1 MRLSHLSAIVLTA
14 LFAASMPARAD
25 DDPGIFEVHGQTT
38 VVEQYHPRFHAP
50 YTGAN
55 SLNPGNRGD
64 ETFDATLFIGM
75 RLWRGAS
82 FYADPEIDQGFGL
95 SGTLGA
101 AGFPS
106 GEAYKVG
113 SQEPYLRLQRMF
125 FRQSFD
131 LGGDTQTIDSDANQ
145 IAGSRTADNLIV
157 TIGKFGVTDIFD
169 TNTYAHDPRG
179 DFLNWALIDA
189 GAFDYA
195 ADAWGYSAGA
205 AVEWTQGWWTL
216 RGGLFDLST
225 VPNSKTLDSRF
236 SQFEM
241 TGEFEAR
248 HEFFGRE
255 GKIKLLG
262 FLNRG
267 RMGSYDAAL
276 RLAAATG
283 NPPDTALV
291 RRYNSKAGASL
302 NIEQPLGDNWGAFA
316 RASINDGSQEAFEFT
331 EINRSLSAGVSLK
344 GADWGRE
351 KDTIGLAFV
360 INGMDRDARDYFAAG
375 GLGILIGDGRLPHYG
390 SEDILEAYYSATLCD
405 GITASADYQFL
416 ANPAYNRDRGPV
428 SVFGFRLHGQGCVSG
443 SSPAERGW
451 WHARTSSRLSEGAR
465 RRRRIYRRYRRTP
478 STRLRQ
484 VPSAWRMRTTGTP

>member
-1 MRLSHLSAIVLTA
+1 MRLSAFGIA
-14 LFAASMPARAD
+14 LAALIAAAAPAYAD
-25 DDPGIFEVHGQTT
+25 DPEDFSLHGQATF
-38 VVEQYHPRFHAP
+38 VFQYHPRFHAA
-50 YTGAN
+50 YTGTN

-64 ETFDATLFIGM
+64 ETFDATLFLGL
-75 RLWRGAS
+75 RLWQGGAV
-82 FYADPEIDQGFGL
+82 YADPEIDQGFGL
-95 SGTLGA
+95 SGTLGV

-113 SQEPYLRLQRMF
+113 ADDPYFRLQRLF

-131 LGGDTQTIDSDANQ
+131 LGGETQTIEPDANQ
-145 IAGSRTADNLIV
+145 LGGTKTADNLVV
-157 TIGKFGVTDIFD
+157 TIGKFSVTDVFD
-169 TNTYAHDPRG
+169 TNIYAHDPRG

-205 AVEWTQGWWTL
+205 AVEWTQDWWTL

-225 VPNSKTLDSRF
+225 IPNSKTLDSRF

-241 TGEFEAR
+241 VSEFEAR
-248 HEFFGRE
+248 QTWFGGE

-276 RLAAATG
+276 RLAQGTG

-291 RRYNSKAGASL
+291 RRYNSKTGASL
-302 NIEQPLGDNWGAFA
+302 NIEQPLGGNWGMFA
-316 RASINDGSQEAFEFT
+316 RASLNDGSQEAFEFT

-344 GADWGRE
+344 GADWGRAN
-351 KDTIGLAFV
+351 DTAGAAFV
-360 INGMDRDARDYFAAG
+360 VNGLSHDARDYFAAG
-375 GLGILIGDGRLPHYG
+375 GLGILIGDGRLAHAG
-390 SEDILEAYYSATLCD
+390 TENILEAYYSAELWD
-405 GITASADYQFL
+405 GVAASADYQFI

-428 SVFGFRLHGQGCVSG
+428 SVLGLRLHGQF
-443 SSPAERGW
+443 
-451 WHARTSSRLSEGAR
+451 
-465 RRRRIYRRYRRTP
+465 
-478 STRLRQ
+478 
-484 VPSAWRMRTTGTP
+484 

>member
-1 MRLSHLSAIVLTA
+1 MRLTA
-14 LFAASMPARAD
+14 FGIACAALIAAAAPARAD
-25 DDPGIFEVHGQTT
+25 DPEDFSFHGQTT
-38 VVEQYHPRFHAP
+38 FVDQYHPRFHAD
-50 YTGAN
+50 YTGPN

-64 ETFDATLFIGM
+64 ETFDATLFLGLK
-75 RLWRGAS
+75 LWQGGAV
-82 FYADPEIDQGFGL
+82 YADPEIDQGFGL
-95 SGTLGA
+95 SGTLGV

-113 SQEPYLRLQRMF
+113 ADDPYFRLQRLF
-125 FRQSFD
+125 VRQSVD
-131 LGGDTQTIDSDANQ
+131 LGGETQTIAPDANQ
-145 IAGSRTADNLIV
+145 LGGAKTADNLIV
-157 TIGKFGVTDIFD
+157 TIGKFAVTDVFD
-169 TNTYAHDPRG
+169 TNAYAHDPRG

-205 AVEWTQGWWTL
+205 AVEWTQDWWTL

-225 VPNSKTLDSRF
+225 IPNSKTLDSRF

-241 TGEFEAR
+241 VGEFEAR
-248 HEFFGRE
+248 QTWFGGD

-276 RLAAATG
+276 RLAQATG

-302 NIEQPLGDNWGAFA
+302 NIEQPLGGNWGAFA
-316 RASINDGSQEAFEFT
+316 RASLNDGSQEAFEFT

-344 GADWGRE
+344 GADWDRA
-351 KDTIGLAFV
+351 KDTLGAAFV
-360 INGMDRDARDYFAAG
+360 VNGLSRDARDYFAAG
-375 GLGILIGDGRLPHYG
+375 GLGLLIGDGRLPNAG
-390 SEDILEAYYSATLCD
+390 SEDILEAYYSAELRD
-405 GITASADYQFL
+405 GIAASADYQFI

-428 SVFGFRLHGQGCVSG
+428 SVLGLRLHG
-443 SSPAERGW
+443 EF
-451 WHARTSSRLSEGAR
+451 
-465 RRRRIYRRYRRTP
+465 
-478 STRLRQ
+478 
-484 VPSAWRMRTTGTP
+484 